1 MDSEVLHKKPVK
13 RVPPPLF
20 GNCPSA
26 LSSLPALPIAILPA
40 LALAACGGGS
50 GESPSAATP
59 SAAVPPPPAPA
70 APPPPP
76 PTSTQAGRFLAQA
89 TMGTAAADI
98 TAVTAQGYDGWL
110 GAQFDK
116 PRAATFFDWLKTNG
130 YFDPSIKYRDT
141 GFDPMVW
148 SSLISGED
156 QLRQRVGVA
165 LLSMLVTSVETMP
178 PDYPA
183 FAMASYMDLLWD
195 NAFGNYR
202 TVLEKISTSPIMGF
216 YLTFLNNKKAN
227 GKGAIPDENYA
238 REIMQLFSI
247 GLYQLN
253 IDGTLKLS
261 NGKPIETY
269 GLEDVGGLAR
279 VFTGWVYDRP
289 DPSIPEPYL
298 RPMIQNPASHELGA
312 KTFLGTTIPAGTEGV
327 ASLKLALDAIFA
339 HPNVAPFVSKQL
351 IQHLVTS
358 NPSPAYVKRIA
369 TIFENNGSGVRGDLR
384 AVVRAILLD
393 TEARNDAAAASSTSF
408 GKLREPVMR
417 FTGWARAFG
426 ATSPSNAWPIGPTTN
441 VSEKLAQGIGRSPSV
456 FNFFRPG
463 YKPPNSEIGNQNFVA
478 PEFQITSEI
487 TIIAYINFMQV
498 TMRDGFGD
506 FKGNFAEYLAKAT
519 DSQALLDLINL
530 RVAANQVSAATIA
543 QIKTAVDSIATATPA
558 DLQNRVNVATLLIM
572 ASPEY
577 LVLK

>member
-1 MDSEVLHKKPVK
+1 MDSEILHDIAAEGVSPPEFDTVSSAF
-13 RVPPPLF
+13 PPL
-20 GNCPSA
+20 PVA
-26 LSSLPALPIAILPA
+26 VVPA
-40 LALAACGGGS
+40 LALAACGGG
-50 GESPSAATP
+50 GSPSSGGTATP
-59 SAAVPPPPAPA
+59 SAAAPPPP
-70 APPPPP
+70 PPPPP

-89 TMGTAAADI
+89 TMGTTAADI
-98 TAVTAQGYDGWL
+98 TAVTTQGYDGWL
-110 GAQFDK
+110 GAQFGK
-116 PRAATFFDWLKTNG
+116 ARATPFFEWLKSRG
-130 YFDPSIKYRDT
+130 FYDPTIKYRDT

-165 LLSMLVTSVETMP
+165 LFSMLVVSVDVTL
-178 PDYPA
+178 PDYPP

-202 TVLEKISTSPIMGF
+202 TLLDKISTSSTMGF
-216 YLTFLNNKKAN
+216 YLTFLNNRKAN
-227 GKGAIPDENYA
+227 GTGSMPDENFA

-253 IDGTLKLS
+253 LDGTLKLS
-261 NGKPIETY
+261 NGKPVETY
-269 GLEDVGGLAR
+269 GLDDVGGLAR
-279 VFTGWVYDRP
+279 VFTGWTIDRP
-289 DPSIPEPYL
+289 DPSTPDFHQ
-298 RPMIQNPASHELGA
+298 RPMVQNPALHELGA
-312 KTFLGTTIPAGTEGV
+312 KTFLGTTIPAGTDGV

-358 NPSPAYVKRIA
+358 NPSPAYVQRVA

-393 TEARNDAAAASSTSF
+393 TEARNDAAAASSTTF

-426 ATSPSNAWPIGPTTN
+426 ATSPSDKWPIGTTTN

-463 YKPPNSEIGNQNFVA
+463 YIPPNSAIGTQNLVA
-478 PEFQITSEI
+478 PEFQITNEI
-487 TIIAYINFMQV
+487 TLVAYINFMQIA
-498 TMRDGFGD
+498 MRDGFGD
-506 FKGNFAEYLAKAT
+506 FKADFTEYLAKAT
-519 DSQALLDLINL
+519 DSQALLDMINL
-530 RVAANQVSAATIA
+530 RIAANQVSAATIA
-543 QIKTAVDSIATATPA
+543 QIKTAVDSIATVTPA
-558 DLQNRVNVATLLIM
+558 DLQNRVNTATLLIM
-572 ASPEY
+572 ASPEF